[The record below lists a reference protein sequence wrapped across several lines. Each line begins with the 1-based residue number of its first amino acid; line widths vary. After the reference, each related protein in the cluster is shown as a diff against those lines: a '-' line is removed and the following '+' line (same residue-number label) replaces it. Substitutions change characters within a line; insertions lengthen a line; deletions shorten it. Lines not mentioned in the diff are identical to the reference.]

1 MKKFLAI
8 FAIAGAMTACN
19 NSGDANSS
27 ADSTHVDSN
36 VTINNTVVIPVDS
49 THTGDSAH
57 MATDSSKASKDS
69 TKK

>member
-19 NSGDANSS
+19 NSGDANNTT
-27 ADSTHVDSN
+27 DSTHVDSSN
-36 VTINNTVVIPVDS
+36 ASVAPVTDS
-49 THTGDSAH
+49 THMGDSAH
-57 MATDSSKASKDS
+57 MMTDSSKMSKDS